1 MRHLVAHLP
10 DRLLRSVL
18 QVVLLYALFASLW
31 ILTSDY
37 LVGRVFA
44 DPDSLHF
51 ANTLKGLAFVT
62 VTSVLLFVT
71 LARLL
76 GQKLPDDASRTAIPG
91 HTPLG
96 ARQLVLGVL
105 ALSTAFALLGIAAIR
120 QNVTH
125 HRELIGENL
134 TAIARLK
141 VSQIENWLDERR
153 RDGELLHKLTLHQRA
168 LAEWRRSGD
177 PELGR
182 QLVTGLEDFR
192 TAHRYLSITL
202 HDADG
207 SLLLQAS
214 EPGHVTSAPLVE
226 AIRDALAHDEI
237 RATDLF
243 RMEEPAPS
251 HIHLDFVVPLP
262 AERAAIVLRTDVESS
277 LFALLRTWPLPSAS
291 AESLLFRQDGDHAL
305 FLSELRHEKDSA
317 LRKRMPLSRHDML
330 AAQALAPGHRPDR
343 LLEGV
348 DYRGTE
354 VLGTALPIA
363 GTAWWLIAKVDRA
376 ELFSESHKDTLWI
389 SVASLLTWAFTVALL
404 VLYFLRRE
412 LLHARREH
420 HAQREQIQ
428 ALRLLEAIAGSSTD
442 AIYAKDTD
450 GRYLLFN
457 HEAARVTGHP
467 ADRVI
472 GHDDSLLFPPG
483 EARQIRENDLAAM
496 NAPECRT
503 FEERL
508 STVDGET
515 VYLSTK
521 GPLRDA
527 DGRLLGLFGIA
538 RDITAL
544 KRAELALRAERDLNQ
559 RYLDTVQT
567 LMVALDTEGRITMVN
582 RFGCELLA
590 HAESE
595 LLGQP
600 WTDHLR
606 PEDRPAVAAL
616 RDRVLGGD
624 IDGFE
629 EAEYSLRD
637 RLGRLHRIAWR
648 NTALTD
654 DAGRIV
660 GLLASG
666 EDVTER
672 RRAEEELHRQA
683 SELSARNAELER
695 FNRAMIGRELDL
707 IELKRRINAL
717 SVELGRSA
725 PFDLGSI
732 DQAGGDRR

>member
-31 ILTSDY
+31 ILSSDY
-37 LVGRVFA
+37 LVGRLFA

-51 ANTLKGLAFVT
+51 ANTLKGLVFVT
-62 VTSVLLFVT
+62 VTSVLLFVV

-76 GQKLPDDASRTAIPG
+76 GQKLPDDTSRSALPG

-96 ARQLVLGVL
+96 ARQLVLGIL
-105 ALSTAFALLGIAAIR
+105 ALSTAFALLGTAAIR
-120 QNVTH
+120 QNVAH

-141 VSQIENWLDERR
+141 VSQIETWLDERR
-153 RDGELLHKLTLHQRA
+153 RDGELLRRHTRHQHTVA
-168 LAEWRRSGD
+168 AWRRSGD
-177 PELGR
+177 PELKR
-182 QLVTGLEDFR
+182 QLLTGLEDFR
-192 TAHRYLSITL
+192 SAYHYQSVTL

-207 SLLLQAS
+207 KLLLQAG
-214 EPGHVTSAPLVE
+214 EPGHLTSAPLVE
-226 AIRDALAHDEI
+226 AIRDALANDQI
-237 RATDLF
+237 RTTELF
-243 RMEEPAPS
+243 RMDEPAPS
-251 HIHLDFVVPLP
+251 HVHLDFVVPLP
-262 AERAAIVLRTDVESS
+262 AEHAAIVLRTDVESS
-277 LFALLRTWPLPSAS
+277 LYALLSTWPLPSAS
-291 AESLLFRQDGDHAL
+291 AESLLFRQDGDDAL
-305 FLSELRHEKDSA
+305 FLNELRHEKNSA
-317 LRKRMPLSRHDML
+317 LRKRMPLSRPGLL

-348 DYRGTE
+348 DYRD
-354 VLGTALPIA
+354 VPVVGTAIPVA
-363 GTAWWLIAKVDRA
+363 GTAWWLIAKVDHA

-389 SVASLLTWAFTVALL
+389 SVASLLTWAFTIALL
-404 VLYFLRRE
+404 VLYLLRRE
-412 LLHARREH
+412 LQHARIEQ

-442 AIYAKDTD
+442 AIYAKDTE

-467 ADRVI
+467 AEQVV
-472 GHDDSLLFPPG
+472 GHDDSLLFPPD
-483 EARQIRENDLAAM
+483 EARQLRENDLAAM

-503 FEERL
+503 FEEHL

-521 GPLRDA
+521 GPLRDT

-544 KRAELALRAERDLNQ
+544 KRAEQALRTERDLNQ

-567 LMVALDTEGRITMVN
+567 LMIALDTDGRITMIN

-595 LLGQP
+595 LIGQR
-600 WTDHLR
+600 WADHLR
-606 PEDRPAVAAL
+606 PEDQPAVAAL

-672 RRAEEELHRQA
+672 RRAEAELHRQA
-683 SELSARNAELER
+683 AELSARNAELER

-717 SVELGRSA
+717 SVELGLA
-725 PFDLGSI
+725 PPFDLAAI
-732 DQAGGDRR
+732 EQADGERK